1 MDRRTVEKMTNGI
14 KRRSISFRF
23 YPQGTST
30 TPFTSAAGTLRDPGR
45 HVNNVT
51 RTGTA
56 GVFTVTMNE
65 RARRV
70 IAIHPDVQL
79 SANNVDLGAQAGDV
93 SNEGTNNPLTFV
105 IRLMT
110 GATSTDMS
118 ANANNSVS
126 VTVEIE
132 DSAAAGVA

>member
-23 YPQGTST
+23 FPQGTST
-30 TPFTSAAGTLRDPGR
+30 TPLTSAAGTLRDPGR
-45 HVNNVT
+45 HVANVT

-70 IAIHPDVQL
+70 IAIHPSVQL
-79 SANNVDLGAQAGDV
+79 SANNVDLSAQAGDV
-93 SNEGTNNPLTFV
+93 SNEGTNNALTFNV
-105 IRLMT
+105 RLMT
-110 GATSTDMS
+110 GTTATDMA